1 MPKKKR
7 SLKERMRERQ
17 IKIQRAL
24 EAHRL
29 EIEKMWTEKKAKKLR
44 FKVITWAT
52 CILLIMITLFIC
64 IAWQYTKPPSPAPQN
79 QNEPQQTSQSPS
91 NVIYIWP
98 DSSVE
103 PTTAPITKVK
113 ENYYKFTSN
122 VTLPIIV
129 LKDNIVI
136 DGAGYILK
144 GDGTIGSRGIDISYR
159 KNVTIINLKIER
171 FDYGIYLD
179 STTYAVISNNEFTN
193 NYCGVWLT
201 LASQNNITLNNI
213 SKNNMY
219 GIWLKNSTNNLI
231 YGNTFSFHQNYTI
244 YLGYSSFNVIR
255 ANNMSENRLAIFL
268 FSSSNNTIVQNKIV
282 DNFQGINLLY
292 SVKNGIYGNEI
303 RKNNVGI
310 SFDNSSNNIVS
321 CNNFIDN
328 AYSVN
333 ILNSINSWDDG
344 SKNGNYWSDY
354 EDKYPNAKE
363 IDGSG
368 VWDTPYIIDE
378 NNKDEYPRVTPYSQ
392 LNSIATENIRLP

>member
-7 SLKERMRERQ
+7 SLKERMRKRQ

-29 EIEKMWTEKKAKKLR
+29 KIEKVRTEKKAKKLR
-44 FKVITWAT
+44 FKVITWVT
-52 CILLIMITLFIC
+52 CTLLIAVTLLIC
-64 IAWQYTKPPSPAPQN
+64 IAWQYTKPSSPVPQN
-79 QNEPQQTSQSPS
+79 QNKPQQTSQSQF